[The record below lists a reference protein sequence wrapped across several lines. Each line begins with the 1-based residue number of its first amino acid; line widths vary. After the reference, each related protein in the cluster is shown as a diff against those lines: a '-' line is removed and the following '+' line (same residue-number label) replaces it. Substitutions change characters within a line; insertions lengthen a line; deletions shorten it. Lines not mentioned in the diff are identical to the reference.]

1 MRNII
6 KKILREQFDSV
17 YLKRVSKR
25 LEPPYFYNMIEQ
37 FGVTNPNDQNEVL
50 KYIYGVDI
58 KILKERK
65 NITIYSVHSSTGLEF
80 YYEDTTGYWSK
91 KEYDSNGNN
100 IYYIN
105 HFYNLKGNFF
115 YDRFRSLMIELTTTV
130 LGLSCWYLQIYGK
143 FNASYPLLM
152 LLSYL

>member
-1 MRNII
+1 
-6 KKILREQFDSV
+6 
-17 YLKRVSKR
+17 
-25 LEPPYFYNMIEQ
+25 MIEQ

-105 HFYNLKGNFF
+105 HRGEWSKSE
-115 YDRFRSLMIELTTTV
+115 YDENGKRIHYETFDGYIE
-130 LGLSCWYLQIYGK
+130 
-143 FNASYPLLM
+143 N
-152 LLSYL
+152 